1 MKQAVKTLVLFTI
14 LFSLVST
21 SYSQIKLH
29 VANGIAPIVKKV
41 LQDYP
46 NRFANLQGE
55 LLIEHAQS
63 ADYACNFKVEGAEQ
77 ATVSV
82 YSSTNKKSASWQ
94 ALMLTTDDFELARKK
109 FKALNTQVN
118 NLSLQLEGS
127 NYQLKGKYEEPVE
140 VKKFTGVVYSFGD
153 KDEAMK
159 RVKVEVSMQYEL
171 MEWKVRVLVYDCDR
185 EDEERGPAK
194 D

>member
-21 SYSQIKLH
+21 SYSQIKLP

-82 YSSTNKKSASWQ
+82 
-94 ALMLTTDDFELARKK
+94 
-109 FKALNTQVN
+109 
-118 NLSLQLEGS
+118 
-127 NYQLKGKYEEPVE
+127 
-140 VKKFTGVVYSFGD
+140 
-153 KDEAMK
+153 
-159 RVKVEVSMQYEL
+159 
-171 MEWKVRVLVYDCDR
+171 
-185 EDEERGPAK
+185 
-194 D
+194 